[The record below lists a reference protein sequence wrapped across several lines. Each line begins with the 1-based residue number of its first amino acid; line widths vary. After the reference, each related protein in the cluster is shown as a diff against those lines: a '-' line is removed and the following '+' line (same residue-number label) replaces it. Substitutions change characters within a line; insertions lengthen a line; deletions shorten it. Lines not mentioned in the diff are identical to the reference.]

1 MGGGKNA
8 GRQKKRLR
16 NRLIEAYNKDTHL
29 NFLHDISE
37 RHIIRHFEARSA
49 EKSNEFKKQDFS
61 LRSKCLKKLSLVL
74 IQHHQF

>member
-49 EKSNEFKKQDFS
+49 EKSLGYD
-61 LRSKCLKKLSLVL
+61 
-74 IQHHQF
+74 